1 MKKLIIIVLLF
12 IVSCNEYDHTKAI
25 RYSKC
30 TKEQYEKVI
39 YESRHCAEESGYTK
53 DYCYGSALMRNC
65 EMVKP

>member
-30 TKEQYEKVI
+30 
-39 YESRHCAEESGYTK
+39 AK